1 VIFKFDYVW
10 NEPAG
15 KSAELLSIRLQ
26 GCRSKSYLIK
36 IKPPPSSYKPTPS
49 RAGNIGSVS
58 GSGATGRPQ
67 SNQGIGFSNKLQ
79 NKANELEG
87 TKYRTALAAKNTNNP
102 EENFK
107 KMEKE
112 INNLLEECANLKTTG

>member
-1 VIFKFDYVW
+1 MFGMNQQAKVPNSSQYDFKG
-10 NEPAG
+10 A
-15 KSAELLSIRLQ
+15 A
-26 GCRSKSYLIK
+26 

-102 EENFK
+102 
-107 KMEKE
+107 
-112 INNLLEECANLKTTG
+112 